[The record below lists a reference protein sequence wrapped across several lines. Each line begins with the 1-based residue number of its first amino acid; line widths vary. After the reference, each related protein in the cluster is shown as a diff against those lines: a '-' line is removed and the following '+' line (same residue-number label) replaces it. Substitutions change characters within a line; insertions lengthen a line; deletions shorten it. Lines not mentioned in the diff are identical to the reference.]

1 MGNVIIRYCPATF
14 TALSEVHWA
23 FLQDASIQ
31 YPILNK
37 YLNGEACST
46 CVRIISVG
54 CLIIKDFLV
63 H

>member
-14 TALSEVHWA
+14 TALVWA
-23 FLQDASIQ
+23 FSQDASIQ